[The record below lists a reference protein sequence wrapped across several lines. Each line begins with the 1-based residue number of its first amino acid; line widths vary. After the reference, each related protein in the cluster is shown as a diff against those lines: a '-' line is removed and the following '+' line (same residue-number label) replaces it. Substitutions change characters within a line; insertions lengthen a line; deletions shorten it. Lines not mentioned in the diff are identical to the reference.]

1 MNIQNPTIYCELCNI
16 GIHKHCLGL
25 ENIDLDFKCDLCV
38 YTANRFKAGKQV
50 FQFNYYKCIY
60 CLKDG
65 SFGIFR
71 AVERSTAK
79 IFNHH

>member
-38 YTANRFKAGKQV
+38 YTENRFKARK
-50 FQFNYYKCIY
+50 
-60 CLKDG
+60 
-65 SFGIFR
+65 
-71 AVERSTAK
+71 
-79 IFNHH
+79 